1 MFTDRSK
8 HNINT
13 DHLPYLG
20 QTSAVADFKY
30 VQSKTGPRAVSV
42 KLHCSS

>member
-1 MFTDRSK
+1 MFNDRYK
-8 HNINT
+8 YNIST

-20 QTSAVADFKY
+20 QTSAVADFKD

-42 KLHCSS
+42 ELHCSR